1 MDLGEMFVSGSAI
14 IAMLVGLLC
23 YLMPGVFSTNTA
35 PAFVMS
41 LAVLALVS
49 SASHIGAVACV
60 RDKHGEDDECGVMGP
75 GYWIN
80 MVILIVSSMVII
92 LMLLTMT
99 GLLKFVGEVPIIG
112 STMTG
117 AADSLTRMTRGGAA
131 DSFTRM
137 PRGGEVPP
145 AFGKRGFRY

>member
-14 IAMLVGLLC
+14 IAMIVGLVC
-23 YLMPGVFSTNTA
+23 YLMPGAFSNQTA

-49 SASHIGAVACV
+49 SASHIGSVACV
-60 RDKHGEDDECGVMGP
+60 RDNHGEDDECGNMGP

-80 MVILIVSSMVII
+80 MVILIVSSIVII

-99 GLLKFVGEVPIIG
+99 GLLDFVGEVPIVG
-112 STMTG
+112 SKMRG
-117 AADSLTRMTRGGAA
+117 AADSLTRMTRGG
-131 DSFTRM
+131 
-137 PRGGEVPP
+137 EVPP
-145 AFGKRGFRY
+145 AFGRRGFRY